1 MSEADQNAIREI
13 LSHMPIT
20 VEAHASAEGEDAN
33 NMVLTQRRA
42 DVIRAYLVAL
52 GVPAER
58 LTAFRV
64 ARVVEAKPHP
74 NADRLRVAQVEIEPG
89 KPPVEVLTGID
100 LTVQSGEF
108 LVTIVAQIYSEFY
121 PGDRPRRVA
130 VTKSRFQIAAPNSQ
144 FASFGV
150 VRVERQ
156 LVLGN

>member
-58 LTAFRV
+58 LTARGFGETQLLVSETDDRGRALARQQLDSARNRNRRVVYRPDV
-64 ARVVEAKPHP
+64 ARMDPATGRMVPAAGAASRVSGPPKRRKSPHRYP
-74 NADRLRVAQVEIEPG
+74 PGPMTIRLVW
-89 KPPVEVLTGID
+89 
-100 LTVQSGEF
+100 
-108 LVTIVAQIYSEFY
+108 
-121 PGDRPRRVA
+121 
-130 VTKSRFQIAAPNSQ
+130 
-144 FASFGV
+144 
-150 VRVERQ
+150 
-156 LVLGN
+156 